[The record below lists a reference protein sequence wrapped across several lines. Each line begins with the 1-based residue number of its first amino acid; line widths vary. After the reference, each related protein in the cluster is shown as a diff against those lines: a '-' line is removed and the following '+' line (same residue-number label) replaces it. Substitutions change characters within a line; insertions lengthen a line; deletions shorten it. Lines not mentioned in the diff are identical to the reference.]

1 MNLPEEFT
9 RRMKLLLEPEDFK
22 AFIESY
28 SDDKSYG
35 LRINPLKIESQE
47 TLPFFLSPVPWAKEG
62 FYAVPE
68 EKPGRH
74 ALHEAGAYYIQE
86 PSAMAVA
93 ALLAEPKALNVRQ
106 IFLNNDNKNTPDDNV
121 TIFTEGTPPKV
132 CDLCAAP
139 GGKSTQI
146 AGMLGNKGLLVSN
159 EIFPQRAK
167 ILSQNIE
174 RLGVP
179 NAVVCNETPE
189 NMAKFFPC
197 FFDKIVVDAPCSGEG
212 MFRKDETAIKEWTPE
227 NVTLCAE
234 RQKSILAEAE
244 KMLKPGGVLV
254 YSTCTFAP
262 AEDEEILLWFL
273 RTYPDFHVEDYHD
286 ILSLDISDGNPDF
299 ISDEMKPLSD
309 NEIQSIHGSLRLWP
323 HKVRGEGHF
332 AVRLKKQDREPP
344 IQKKK
349 KKSSGKNILSKSE
362 RKQFIDFISKFVS
375 ETNDYED
382 KRYEYFGDELY
393 MVPEQMPELKGIKL
407 VRAGLHIATKKKNR
421 FEPAH
426 AFAKYL
432 KPDDVKQYY
441 ECSLEEAEKY
451 LHGDVLQTSDER
463 LSTSKGFILVCYNGL
478 SLGWGKITNGTIKN
492 HYPKG
497 LRINY

>member
-106 IFLNNDNKNTPDDNV
+106 TFLNNDNKNTPDDNA

-159 EIFPQRAK
+159 EIFPRCQDTCS
-167 ILSQNIE
+167 L
-174 RLGVP
+174 
-179 NAVVCNETPE
+179 PE
-189 NMAKFFPC
+189 
-197 FFDKIVVDAPCSGEG
+197 
-212 MFRKDETAIKEWTPE
+212 
-227 NVTLCAE
+227 
-234 RQKSILAEAE
+234 
-244 KMLKPGGVLV
+244 
-254 YSTCTFAP
+254 
-262 AEDEEILLWFL
+262 
-273 RTYPDFHVEDYHD
+273 
-286 ILSLDISDGNPDF
+286 
-299 ISDEMKPLSD
+299 
-309 NEIQSIHGSLRLWP
+309 
-323 HKVRGEGHF
+323 
-332 AVRLKKQDREPP
+332 
-344 IQKKK
+344 
-349 KKSSGKNILSKSE
+349 
-362 RKQFIDFISKFVS
+362 
-375 ETNDYED
+375 YED
-382 KRYEYFGDELY
+382 S
-393 MVPEQMPELKGIKL
+393 Q
-407 VRAGLHIATKKKNR
+407 
-421 FEPAH
+421 
-426 AFAKYL
+426 
-432 KPDDVKQYY
+432 
-441 ECSLEEAEKY
+441 S
-451 LHGDVLQTSDER
+451 
-463 LSTSKGFILVCYNGL
+463 
-478 SLGWGKITNGTIKN
+478 
-492 HYPKG
+492 
-497 LRINY
+497 